1 MYFLQSSAV
10 LDVQNI
16 TGKNKVESIKCYQMW
31 MGKQN
36 KNLVL
41 TPILGLGALGVRQ
54 SKVRAAWIFQL
65 SLLQALIWR
74 AEV

>member
-1 MYFLQSSAV
+1 
-10 LDVQNI
+10 
-16 TGKNKVESIKCYQMW
+16 MW

-36 KNLVL
+36 KALALVL
-41 TPILGLGALGVRQ
+41 TPILGLGALNLAQ
-54 SKVRAAWIFQL
+54 SKMRAAWIFQL

>member
-1 MYFLQSSAV
+1 
-10 LDVQNI
+10 
-16 TGKNKVESIKCYQMW
+16 MW

-36 KNLVL
+36 KDLALVL
-41 TPILGLGALGVRQ
+41 TPILDLGAQ

>member
-1 MYFLQSSAV
+1 
-10 LDVQNI
+10 
-16 TGKNKVESIKCYQMW
+16 MW

-41 TPILGLGALGVRQ
+41 TPILGLAALGVTW

>member
-1 MYFLQSSAV
+1 
-10 LDVQNI
+10 
-16 TGKNKVESIKCYQMW
+16 
-31 MGKQN
+31 MGEQN
-36 KNLVL
+36 KNLALVL
-41 TPILGLGALGVRQ
+41 TCFLGLGVIW